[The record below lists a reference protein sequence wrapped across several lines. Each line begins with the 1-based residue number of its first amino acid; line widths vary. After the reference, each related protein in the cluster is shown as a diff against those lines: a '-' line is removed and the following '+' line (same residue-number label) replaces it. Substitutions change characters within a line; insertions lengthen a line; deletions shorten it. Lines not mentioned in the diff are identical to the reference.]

1 LSSESFRTRS
11 EFRIAEERTTEGS
24 TMKTTFLSA
33 TAISLALA
41 VPAFAAPAT
50 ARFHGPCRRD
60 ADGAGGPGLAAGEPP
75 GTTEQ
80 VASAGDAGTANRRP
94 APAPGADR
102 DGADAEHDAGQP
114 TDPTKANESTGMRA
128 GDPGS
133 RQLPSTPG
141 SGPQTGTDA
150 TTGTAGGSVMAPG
163 ATSPGVPKASEGTG
177 MRTGDPGAREQPT
190 NPRPRG

>member
-1 LSSESFRTRS
+1 
-11 EFRIAEERTTEGS
+11 
-24 TMKTTFLSA
+24 MKTTFLSA
-33 TAISLALA
+33 TAVALALA
-41 VPAFAAPAT
+41 VPAAFAAPVGAPDST
-50 ARFHGPCRRD
+50 AR
-60 ADGAGGPGLAAGEPP
+60 AGVMQTAQAAPAKPQESRP

-80 VASAGDAGTANRRP
+80 GGQRTGDAGTANPPTSATGAPP
-94 APAPGADR
+94 APTGMVPMPSTMPS
-102 DGADAEHDAGQP
+102 AGQP

-150 TTGTAGGSVMAPG
+150 TTGTAGGSMTAPG